1 MSRIS
6 GPLLDRIDLHLEVP
20 ALPSTDLLNNVQ
32 TEGSLNIKKRIVKT
46 RSRQN
51 ERFAHTTI
59 TANSYMNHR
68 QIKTFCALTDEGKRL
83 LKAAIEELGLSAR
96 AYDQILKVART
107 VSDLAGCENILPEH
121 IAEAIQ
127 YRSLDR
133 NFWS

>member
-68 QIKTFCALTDEGKRL
+68 QGKRL

-96 AYDQILKVART
+96 AYDKILKVART